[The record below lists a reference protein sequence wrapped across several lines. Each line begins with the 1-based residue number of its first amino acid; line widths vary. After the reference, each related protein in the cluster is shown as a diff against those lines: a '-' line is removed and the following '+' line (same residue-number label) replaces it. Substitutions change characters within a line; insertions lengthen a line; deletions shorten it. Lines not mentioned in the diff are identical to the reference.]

1 VAHEGPALGLYF
13 VHAGEDVVEGS
24 DGLGDVRA
32 LVEHDAVGAFAGR
45 RVGDLGPCG
54 LSGLG
59 EGLQDLRRPDSRHVR
74 GFAEGENLPG
84 YFGEPFEADL
94 DGQVASGDHD
104 GHARVS
110 HGGQQDRWEVREA
123 LPGFDLQ
130 HEAEVVGGRGVEP
143 VEHMLDVG
151 GGADKDTAT
160 MSACAAM
167 NGRWESSSGVSAGV
181 LTFTAGRLPGR
192 WYGYRSYDT
201 HVGGQQ
207 IVAVHAEPTGD
218 LAGIAVG
225 AALGAYRTGSLGAV
239 AADVLARRDATTVGV
254 VGAGLQAW
262 TQLRALSAVRQLSDV
277 AIYGRTPQRRST
289 SADRVQAELG
299 IPARAV
305 TTAREAVAARDIVV
319 LATSSP
325 TPVLDA
331 GWIAPGTAVTTVGP
345 KQVARAEF
353 GLDLPARAQLIVT
366 DSLPQLRA
374 DDPPALLA
382 NAPVV
387 SLGAILAEDH
397 PGRPNPDAITLYA
410 SVGLAGTEPYL
421 LADLLAL

>member
-1 VAHEGPALGLYF
+1 
-13 VHAGEDVVEGS
+13 
-24 DGLGDVRA
+24 
-32 LVEHDAVGAFAGR
+32 
-45 RVGDLGPCG
+45 
-54 LSGLG
+54 
-59 EGLQDLRRPDSRHVR
+59 
-74 GFAEGENLPG
+74 
-84 YFGEPFEADL
+84 
-94 DGQVASGDHD
+94 
-104 GHARVS
+104 
-110 HGGQQDRWEVREA
+110 
-123 LPGFDLQ
+123 
-130 HEAEVVGGRGVEP
+130 
-143 VEHMLDVG
+143 
-151 GGADKDTAT
+151 

-262 TQLRALSAVRQLSDV
+262 TQLWALSAVRQLSDV

-325 TPVLDA
+325 TPALDA
-331 GWIAPGTAVTTVGP
+331 GWIAPEP
-345 KQVARAEF
+345 P
-353 GLDLPARAQLIVT
+353 LPPSAPSR
-366 DSLPQLRA
+366 
-374 DDPPALLA
+374 LLEP
-382 NAPVV
+382 NSGSICP
-387 SLGAILAEDH
+387 LGH
-397 PGRPNPDAITLYA
+397 
-410 SVGLAGTEPYL
+410 S
-421 LADLLAL
+421 